1 MHNRCG
7 NVERNRRAE
16 PNDVCYNFIAKL
28 LGEFGG
34 WRHSVSFSL
43 VILFKNIMVALI
55 PRRHTL
61 TQQKMVNANSH
72 PKMLVSKS
80 LTLSTL
86 PWVLKRN

>member
-34 WRHSVSFSL
+34 WRHSVSSSL
-43 VILFKNIMVALI
+43 VVLFKNDNGETDDL
-55 PRRHTL
+55 L
-61 TQQKMVNANSH
+61 
-72 PKMLVSKS
+72 
-80 LTLSTL
+80 
-86 PWVLKRN
+86 